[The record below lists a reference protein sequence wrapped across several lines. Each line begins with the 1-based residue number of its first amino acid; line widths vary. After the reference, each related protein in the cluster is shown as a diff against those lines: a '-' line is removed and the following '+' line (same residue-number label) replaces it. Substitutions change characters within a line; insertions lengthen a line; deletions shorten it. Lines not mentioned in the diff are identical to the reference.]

1 MNNNTKQKIEIK
13 ASTREVFF
21 DYSEQPDHKTDSRF
35 FRIASWFSKQINAH
49 FDRLSA
55 LQVYDN
61 SRMMNKSKR
70 T

>member
-13 ASTREVFF
+13 ASTGEVYF
-21 DYSEQPDHKTDSRF
+21 DYNEQPDHKTDSRF
-35 FRIASWFSKQINAH
+35 FLITSWFSKQINDH

-61 SRMMNKSKR
+61 SRMVNKSKR